1 MNLPGR
7 SSLATHELVFLA
19 SNIPPLGYKSYYIQ
33 FAKTRSSQQSQRSHD
48 KDMGNKD
55 IKLSL
60 NNGEITKIKTSEME
74 LEFSQAYMYYES
86 AAGNNVIPEERS
98 SGAYIFR
105 PNNSAQSLD
114 ILEATL
120 YKGPLVDELHQVIN
134 SWISNVIRVYQ
145 NTKHVEFDWVIG
157 PIPIK

>member
-1 MNLPGR
+1 M
-7 SSLATHELVFLA
+7 ATQELIFLA
-19 SNIPPLGYKSYYIQ
+19 SNIPPFGFKTYYIEIE
-33 FAKTRSSQQSQRSHD
+33 KIRSSHKSQRSFD
-48 KDMGNKD
+48 KFMGNKE

-60 NNGEITKIKTSEME
+60 DNGQITKIKTSESE
-74 LEFSQAYMYYES
+74 SKNFSQSYMYYEG
-86 AAGNNVIPEERS
+86 AIGNNEVFENRS

-120 YKGPLVDELHQVIN
+120 YKGPLVEELHQVIN
-134 SWISNVIRVYQ
+134 PWINNVIRVYQ